1 MNPNPHE
8 IIAELNGAIAN
19 AELERMRAIEHLFSI
34 VDGDDRDAAI
44 DEARIY
50 LKEKYGDS
58 YEMLSAVCQ
67 KVGRLG
73 EFEWPEELEV
83 KE

>member
-34 VDGDDRDAAI
+34 VDSDDRDAAI

-73 EFEWPEELEV
+73 EIDWPTELP
-83 KE
+83 

>member
-1 MNPNPHE
+1 MNPHE

-34 VDGDDRDAAI
+34 VDSDDRDAAI

-73 EFEWPEELEV
+73 GVVWPEELEV

>member
-1 MNPNPHE
+1 MNPKPHA
-8 IIAELNGAIAN
+8 IMAEPNGAIAN

-34 VDGDDRDAAI
+34 VDGGDRDAAI

-73 EFEWPEELEV
+73 EIDWPTELP
-83 KE
+83 

>member
-1 MNPNPHE
+1 MNLNPHE

-34 VDGDDRDAAI
+34 VDGSDRNAAI

-50 LKEKYGDS
+50 LREKYGDS

-73 EFEWPEELEV
+73 EFEWPEEL
-83 KE
+83 

>member
-1 MNPNPHE
+1 VNPNPHE

-50 LKEKYGDS
+50 LKEKYGES

-73 EFEWPEELEV
+73 EIDWPTELP
-83 KE
+83 

>member
-1 MNPNPHE
+1 VNPNPHE

-34 VDGDDRDAAI
+34 VDGGDRDAAI

-73 EFEWPEELEV
+73 DVVWPAELP
-83 KE
+83 

>member
-1 MNPNPHE
+1 MNTNPHE

-34 VDGDDRDAAI
+34 VDSDDRDAAI

-73 EFEWPEELEV
+73 EIDWPTELP
-83 KE
+83 

>member
-1 MNPNPHE
+1 VNTNPHE

-19 AELERMRAIEHLFSI
+19 AELERMTAIEHLFSI

-58 YEMLSAVCQ
+58 YEMLSSVCQ

-73 EFEWPEELEV
+73 EIDWPTELP
-83 KE
+83 

>member
-1 MNPNPHE
+1 VNPNPHE

-34 VDGDDRDAAI
+34 VDGGDRDAAI

-73 EFEWPEELEV
+73 DVVWPEELEV
-83 KE
+83 EK

>member
-34 VDGDDRDAAI
+34 VDGGDRDAAI

-73 EFEWPEELEV
+73 DVVWPEELEV
-83 KE
+83 EK

>member
-1 MNPNPHE
+1 VNPNPHE

-34 VDGDDRDAAI
+34 VDSDDRDAAI

-67 KVGRLG
+67 KVGPLG
-73 EFEWPEELEV
+73 DVVWPEEL
-83 KE
+83 

>member
-1 MNPNPHE
+1 MNPKPHA
-8 IIAELNGAIAN
+8 IMAEPNGAIAN

-73 EFEWPEELEV
+73 EIDWPTELP
-83 KE
+83 